1 MNRTLFFS
9 IAAVGVLVGLVVQG
23 REPTESQSS
32 DIPKAVAA
40 SPEKNKD
47 NDRNKNNEP
56 AATKSAPSFDKTDQ
70 YTVQQIE
77 GWKILVNKKFQPAA
91 PEVYEKAMRQ
101 LSVQLYN
108 ITRLV
113 PEPAL
118 GKIRQIPIWV
128 ELFEK
133 HHPCMDYHPD
143 AVWLIEHGM
152 NPEKARCV
160 EMANAR
166 NFITWTIEQ
175 PWMVLHE
182 LSHGY
187 HDRFLEGGYENVEVR
202 AAYKHAMDEKLY
214 DAVLRRGDK
223 LERAYAATNPM
234 EYFAE
239 LTEAFFGTNDFYPFV
254 NVELR
259 KHDLQGY
266 EMERRAWGI
275 KGEFPP

>member
-1 MNRTLFFS
+1 MNRSLLCS
-9 IAAVGVLVGLVVQG
+9 IAAIGVLIALVVQG
-23 REPTESQSS
+23 REPAESQSP
-32 DIPKAVAA
+32 DATKAVKSAPDA
-40 SPEKNKD
+40 GKKSEKGELPK
-47 NDRNKNNEP
+47 E
-56 AATKSAPSFDKTDQ
+56 AAPSFDKTDQ
-70 YTVQQIE
+70 YEVQQIE
-77 GWKILVNKKFQPAA
+77 GWKILVNKKFQPTA
-91 PEVYEKAMRQ
+91 PEVYEKAMKQ
-101 LSVQLYN
+101 LRVQLYN

-133 HHPCMDYHPD
+133 HHPCMAYHPD
-143 AVWLIEHGM
+143 AAWLIEHGM

-187 HDRFLEGGYENVEVR
+187 HDRFLQDGYENAEVR
-202 AAYKHAMDEKLY
+202 AAYKNAMDEKLY
-214 DAVLRRGDK
+214 ESVLRRGDK
-223 LERAYAATNPM
+223 LERAYATTNQM

-266 EMERRAWGI
+266 EMEKRAWGI
-275 KGEFPP
+275 KGD

>member
-1 MNRTLFFS
+1 MNRSLLCSF
-9 IAAVGVLVGLVVQG
+9 AAIGVLIALVVQG
-23 REPTESQSS
+23 REPAESQSP
-32 DIPKAVAA
+32 DAAKAV
-40 SPEKNKD
+40 
-47 NDRNKNNEP
+47 
-56 AATKSAPSFDKTDQ
+56 KSAPDAGKSTDKGETPKPAALSFDKTDQ
-70 YTVQQIE
+70 YEAQQIE

-91 PEVYEKAMRQ
+91 PDVYEKAMKQ

-118 GKIRQIPIWV
+118 GKLRQIPIWV

-133 HHPCMDYHPD
+133 HHPCMAYHPD
-143 AVWLIEHGM
+143 AGWLVEHGM

-187 HDRFLEGGYENVEVR
+187 HDRFLQDGYENAEVR

-214 DAVLRRGDK
+214 EAVLRRGDK
-223 LERAYAATNPM
+223 LERAYATTNQM

-266 EMERRAWGI
+266 EMEKRAWGI
-275 KGEFPP
+275 KGDFPR